1 MRKFSAN
8 LSMLFNEL
16 AFLDRFAAASNAGF
30 RGVEY
35 ISPYDHDPA
44 KIADLLQQNGLEQVL
59 FNLPVGDWAAGE
71 RGIAVLP
78 ERKHEFRDG
87 VARAVRYAKALRCP
101 QVNCLAG
108 IVPAHVDVAILRQTL
123 IENLRYASG
132 ELAANNIRLLIEPI
146 NTRDM
151 PGFFLN
157 TSTDALGV
165 IAEVGSAVGGVKA
178 GDKVL
183 ISSGLACGHCTQC
196 LSGLD
201 NLCREYRVIGVRDY
215 TPHDSLRRIHWNAS
229 ARHQTL
235 QVKVFEPTTTLNVAL
250 FLAVDSFKTEHG
262 EVPNEEDFE
271 LGISTAA
278 SVANHLIER
287 RCAVG
292 LFVNSYLADS
302 GQSVEILPGSSTG
315 QLVEMLEALA
325 KVTHK
330 ASGPFEEFLQ
340 AERMGFPW
348 GTAFVFILYTPSP
361 SLTEMLISLKESG
374 HRLMVLQVGKPAES
388 KIESNIAWHNIR
400 QPGDFM
406 RIGGESR

>member
-108 IVPAHVDVAILRQTL
+108 IAPAHVDVAILRQTL

-165 IAEVGSAVGGVKA
+165 IAEVGSPNLFLQYDIYHMHIMEHDLPASIARAFGKIKHVQIADDPGRHEPGTGTIDYPAVLGQL
-178 GDKVL
+178 D
-183 ISSGLACGHCTQC
+183 GLGYDGWIGAEYKPQASTAEGLGWMTR
-196 LSGLD
+196 LSG
-201 NLCREYRVIGVRDY
+201 R
-215 TPHDSLRRIHWNAS
+215 HS
-229 ARHQTL
+229 A
-235 QVKVFEPTTTLNVAL
+235 
-250 FLAVDSFKTEHG
+250 
-262 EVPNEEDFE
+262 
-271 LGISTAA
+271 
-278 SVANHLIER
+278 
-287 RCAVG
+287 
-292 LFVNSYLADS
+292 
-302 GQSVEILPGSSTG
+302 
-315 QLVEMLEALA
+315 
-325 KVTHK
+325 
-330 ASGPFEEFLQ
+330 
-340 AERMGFPW
+340 
-348 GTAFVFILYTPSP
+348 
-361 SLTEMLISLKESG
+361 
-374 HRLMVLQVGKPAES
+374 
-388 KIESNIAWHNIR
+388 
-400 QPGDFM
+400 
-406 RIGGESR
+406 